1 MESVMPDR
9 ILFTLCS
16 DHVIAAIAFSI
27 CHFLQIRQA
36 LVLIFRRLPS
46 ACPAYTDALG
56 EDYELSSTINSISM
70 LISIGLITAAL
81 IVML

>member
-1 MESVMPDR
+1 MGSRSGAFLSP
-9 ILFTLCS
+9 
-16 DHVIAAIAFSI
+16 IA
-27 CHFLQIRQA
+27 
-36 LVLIFRRLPS
+36 S